1 MRRCLRQPAT
11 LAARAVAAGLLP
23 VLLAACSTTVHL
35 APTVTAGSG
44 IDCKVFGHLSYAGNP
59 EYLPTV
65 LVEAS
70 DRPAD
75 AVLRYEH
82 EEHYG
87 GSAVPAGVQVVNPL
101 HLAGFPTGES
111 TLSVIGRLDVLR
123 AGTPVRTYI
132 AVAAMKR
139 SQSMFS
145 EGETLTDMRRR
156 GLLLVRDNIAA
167 QVCADHAATQAILDA
182 P

>member
-1 MRRCLRQPAT
+1 MRRDLRH
-11 LAARAVAAGLLP
+11 LASRTASTAAAALLSA
-23 VLLAACSTTVHL
+23 LLAACSTTVHL
-35 APTVTAGSG
+35 APTLTGASGTDCRVLGHVTYS
-44 IDCKVFGHLSYAGNP
+44 GNP
-59 EYLPTV
+59 EYLPAV
-65 LVEAS
+65 LVEAA

-75 AVLRYEH
+75 AVLRYDH

-101 HLAGFPTGES
+101 HLAGFPTGEN

-123 AGTPVRTYI
+123 AGAPVRTYI